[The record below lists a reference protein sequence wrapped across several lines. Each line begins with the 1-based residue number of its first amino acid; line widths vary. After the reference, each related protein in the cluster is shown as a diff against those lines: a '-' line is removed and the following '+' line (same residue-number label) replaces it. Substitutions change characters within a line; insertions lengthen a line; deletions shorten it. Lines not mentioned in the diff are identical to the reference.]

1 MRALP
6 LSISML
12 APDLFYFKI
21 FEFKIN
27 TAYFKLLKRANEAHD
42 LDVTWMTDI
51 GDVNTAV

>member
-6 LSISML
+6 LSISTL

-21 FEFKIN
+21 LEFKVN
-27 TAYFKLLKRANEAHD
+27 TVYFKLLKRANEAHD
-42 LDVTWMTDI
+42 RDVTWMTDI